1 MPLARRAGGGRNG
14 VGGLCW
20 LREPLPNSE
29 GMDKLTFSVPGN
41 SDDDGKKGPRL
52 PAVCAV
58 CGEEAAK
65 KCPCKLVMYCSKECQ
80 KRDWKAGHKDVCL
93 CRPSAK
99 GEKAA

>member
-1 MPLARRAGGGRNG
+1 M
-14 VGGLCW
+14 
-20 LREPLPNSE
+20 PNSE

-93 CRPSAK
+93 CRPKAK